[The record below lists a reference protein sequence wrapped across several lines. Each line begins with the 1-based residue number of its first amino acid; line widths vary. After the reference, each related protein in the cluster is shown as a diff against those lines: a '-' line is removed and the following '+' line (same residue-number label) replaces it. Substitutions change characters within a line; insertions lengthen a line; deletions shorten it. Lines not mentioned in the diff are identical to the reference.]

1 MRILLGQPLQ
11 GGLKQSVKGAKVGIG
26 LSELFDDLGKVGRGE
41 ESGIGLAQTRMSFA
55 EASFLQMMQG
65 GATGKVPSDV
75 TFMEKV
81 EVSLEGAAWFRGTPS
96 KGAKNAVVA
105 GQPDGQQAGF
115 ALATHMEKNSLILQ
129 SLAQGE

>member
-1 MRILLGQPLQ
+1 MGQPLQ
-11 GGLKQSVKGAKVGIG
+11 GGLQQSVKGAKVGIG
-26 LSELFDDLGKVGRGE
+26 LSELFDDLGKVGRRK
-41 ESGIGLAQTRMSFA
+41 ESGIGLAKTRMSFA
-55 EASFLQMMQG
+55 EASFLQMMQS

-81 EVSLEGAAWFRGTPS
+81 EVSFEGVAWFGGTPGEGAQ
-96 KGAKNAVVA
+96 NAVVA

>member
-1 MRILLGQPLQ
+1 MGQPLQ

-26 LSELFDDLGKVGRGE
+26 LSELFDDLGKVGRRK
-41 ESGIGLAQTRMSFA
+41 ESGIGLAKTRMSFA
-55 EASFLQMMQG
+55 EASFLQMMQS

-81 EVSLEGAAWFRGTPS
+81 EVSLEGAAWFGGAPS
-96 KGAKNAVVA
+96 EGAQNAVVA
-105 GQPDGQQAGF
+105 GQPDGQQASF